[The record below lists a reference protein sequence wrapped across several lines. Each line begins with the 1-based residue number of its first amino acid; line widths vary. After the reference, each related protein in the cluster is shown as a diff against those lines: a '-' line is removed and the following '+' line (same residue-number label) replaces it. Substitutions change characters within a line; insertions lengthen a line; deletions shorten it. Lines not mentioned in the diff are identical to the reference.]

1 MVLRLPSSNGKD
13 KAFFTCESHLSVV
26 CLYFGTGFGEY
37 VGSAILPSP
46 RNSEV
51 VSVMYPV
58 VTPLL
63 NPFIYSLRNTEIKT
77 ALRCLYNRI
86 V

>member
-1 MVLRLPSSNGKD
+1 MVLGLPSSKGKD
-13 KAFFTCESHLSVV
+13 KAFFTCGSHLSVV

-37 VGSAILPSP
+37 VGLAILFSP
-46 RNSEV
+46 RNSAV
-51 VSVMYPV
+51 ASVMYTV

-63 NPFIYSLRNTEIKT
+63 NPFIYILRNTEIET
-77 ALRCLYNRI
+77 ALRRLYNRI